1 MEVQTNEETDQYIFS
16 LSYPALAAGV
26 FYREFTKFNGFTG
39 KTTLGVIHTH
49 LFVLGVLLFLILA
62 LFANSRPDILENR
75 QGKDILHYAEYFA
88 HFIFRPLYLFAESCS
103 FKYSVIRSCQFAI
116 SGIAGVTHIML
127 TISLVLFFLLLKS
140 VSKEA
145 AVE

>member
-1 MEVQTNEETDQYIFS
+1 M
-16 LSYPALAAGV
+16 
-26 FYREFTKFNGFTG
+26 
-39 KTTLGVIHTH
+39 IHTH

-75 QGKDILHYAEYFA
+75 RAKTFYIMQNISLILFSAA
-88 HFIFRPLYLFAESCS
+88 LLVRGIMQVLNIQLSAAANST
-103 FKYSVIRSCQFAI
+103 I

>member
-1 MEVQTNEETDQYIFS
+1 MKKLINTSFLYLI
-16 LSYPALAAGV
+16 LALAAGV

-62 LFANSRPDILENR
+62 LFANSRPDILENSR
-75 QGKDILHYAEYFA
+75 AKTFYIMQNISLILFSAALLVHGIMQVLNIQLSAA
-88 HFIFRPLYLFAESCS
+88 ANS
-103 FKYSVIRSCQFAI
+103 AI
-116 SGIAGVTHIML
+116 SGIAGITHIML

>member
-1 MEVQTNEETDQYIFS
+1 MKKLINTSFLYLI
-16 LSYPALAAGV
+16 LALAAGV

-75 QGKDILHYAEYFA
+75 RAKTFY
-88 HFIFRPLYLFAESCS
+88 
-103 FKYSVIRSCQFAI
+103 
-116 SGIAGVTHIML
+116 IMQN
-127 TISLVLFFLLLKS
+127 ISLILFSAALLVRGIIFSYPQLPIPQFQ
-140 VSKEA
+140 VSQESLISCLQ
-145 AVE
+145 

>member
-1 MEVQTNEETDQYIFS
+1 MKKLINTSFLYLI
-16 LSYPALAAGV
+16 LALAAGV

-62 LFANSRPDILENR
+62 LFANSRPDILENSR
-75 QGKDILHYAEYFA
+75 AKTFYIMQNISLILFSAA
-88 HFIFRPLYLFAESCS
+88 LLVRGIMQVLNIQLSAAANS
-103 FKYSVIRSCQFAI
+103 AI
-116 SGIAGVTHIML
+116 SGIAGITHIML